1 MIENV
6 LDRDILSFEIEKSCV
21 DEKKVIGS
29 FQKNTATIELLNPEN
44 KYSNL
49 KGTYINTYMGTF
61 FVDEISPVQED
72 IKIKLSCYDLTQ
84 KFEEKY
90 DNSKFTFP
98 MTLKAWRNKICDIV
112 GVGYDNSDFSN
123 GDYELNSEPYIKK
136 DATYKDVIKLIAQA
150 SSCWAI
156 IGYDDKLYFNWF
168 KDDGLVDVE
177 DWFDLTTEDSSSNP
191 VNMVVLGRGDVEDNV
206 IYPETEPE
214 NVKEIRIDS
223 NDILDLDRSGMI
235 VPIYEQ
241 VNGFKYIIYNMK
253 TSGFLN
259 ARVGDK
265 IKYLDLYGN
274 EKESYVMKHK
284 LTFLGGDFSD
294 ERNYTS
300 NFEAVEMDETNTNY
314 KYAESIEER
323 IDKTEIKTNKLDGE
337 ITAVVQKTQ
346 NIVDD
351 LNENYYSKTSVN
363 EMIMNSSNGVTNTF
377 SEAGGNNVFKNTPLS
392 SSAEGL
398 VTVTE
403 KEKEIT
409 LNNPK
414 NFTLENLK
422 INGINYQKEIPTV
435 NNPQEIKT
443 VTENMIVK
451 SVGKNLLDESSPDS
465 ISTANYVYSDN
476 KLKISG
482 NAWNFVTWF
491 FPVEKGETYS
501 FSYKER
507 TNSGLYLYIRE
518 MPSITNDTSS
528 IIRNII
534 GSGEDT
540 KYTFM
545 VENDCYLQVRFSI
558 NAQLN
563 DVEIENIQLEKGSHV
578 TDFEMYKE
586 SNLSYDLEDNFM
598 TEIDYIENRVL
609 NKKTRHLSLAIK
621 DMDNDE
627 DYPGW
632 KGLSQL
638 KDDYPNFNGRLSVKG
653 KVISNISNAPDAF
666 SINTSNANAILYLG
680 KSVWGLTQS
689 QWKEQYP
696 DLVLDLYYEIL
707 EVEKINIAS
716 VGELKFYENN
726 TNITNNFNSLMEIKY
741 TKENDG
747 YEFWNGNVI
756 KNTND
761 NSASFSSMLLQKG
774 TLSQEQDVTNGNYSV
789 SFYYQK
795 LNEFANASV
804 VINDKEY
811 PLDSTEIKQFYTGE
825 QDPETGEYVV
835 QPVEVTSKHIKIEFK
850 CDIPNGVE
858 VWDLMCNKGTVKLA
872 WSQNQNEVT
881 TDTVNISKG
890 ITITSTNIE
899 AIFKANANG
908 IRILTLQG
916 VTVAYFTDKGLS
928 TKELIVENKAQICG
942 TLVQEVDSQTWFT
955 RM

>member
-150 SSCWAI
+150 SSSWAI

-177 DWFDLTTEDSSSNP
+177 DWFDLTTEDNSSNP

-346 NIVDD
+346 NIAND

-377 SEAGGNNVFKNTPLS
+377 SEAGGNNVFKNTSLS

-451 SVGKNLLDESSPDS
+451 SVGKNLFSSELELGSILSTGELQNNENVIRTKEYIKIEPSTIYSIWNSNSYTINLYYYNYSQEFISASSTSVGKFTTPANAYYFKTRTNASSIENNLNTNYFLMKGDFHLDEN
-465 ISTANYVYSDN
+465 NYE
-476 KLKISG
+476 
-482 NAWNFVTWF
+482 
-491 FPVEKGETYS
+491 P
-501 FSYKER
+501 YKE
-507 TNSGLYLYIRE
+507 TTL
-518 MPSITNDTSS
+518 
-528 IIRNII
+528 
-534 GSGEDT
+534 
-540 KYTFM
+540 
-545 VENDCYLQVRFSI
+545 C
-558 NAQLN
+558 
-563 DVEIENIQLEKGSHV
+563 
-578 TDFEMYKE
+578 
-586 SNLSYDLEDNFM
+586 YDLEDNFM
-598 TEIDYIENRVL
+598 TEIDYIENGVL
-609 NKKTRHLSLAIK
+609 HKKTRHLSLAIK

-632 KGLSQL
+632 TNMTQL
-638 KDDYPNFNGRLSVKG
+638 KEDYPNFNGRLSVKG
-653 KVISNISNAPDAF
+653 KFISNISNAPDAF
-666 SINTSNANAILYLG
+666 SVNTTGANNKKLYLG

-756 KNTND
+756 KNPND

>member
-1 MIENV
+1 
-6 LDRDILSFEIEKSCV
+6 
-21 DEKKVIGS
+21 
-29 FQKNTATIELLNPEN
+29 
-44 KYSNL
+44 
-49 KGTYINTYMGTF
+49 
-61 FVDEISPVQED
+61 
-72 IKIKLSCYDLTQ
+72 
-84 KFEEKY
+84 
-90 DNSKFTFP
+90 
-98 MTLKAWRNKICDIV
+98 
-112 GVGYDNSDFSN
+112 
-123 GDYELNSEPYIKK
+123 
-136 DATYKDVIKLIAQA
+136 
-150 SSCWAI
+150 
-156 IGYDDKLYFNWF
+156 
-168 KDDGLVDVE
+168 
-177 DWFDLTTEDSSSNP
+177 
-191 VNMVVLGRGDVEDNV
+191 
-206 IYPETEPE
+206 
-214 NVKEIRIDS
+214 
-223 NDILDLDRSGMI
+223 
-235 VPIYEQ
+235 
-241 VNGFKYIIYNMK
+241 
-253 TSGFLN
+253 
-259 ARVGDK
+259 
-265 IKYLDLYGN
+265 
-274 EKESYVMKHK
+274 
-284 LTFLGGDFSD
+284 
-294 ERNYTS
+294 
-300 NFEAVEMDETNTNY
+300 
-314 KYAESIEER
+314 
-323 IDKTEIKTNKLDGE
+323 
-337 ITAVVQKTQ
+337 
-346 NIVDD
+346 
-351 LNENYYSKTSVN
+351 
-363 EMIMNSSNGVTNTF
+363 MNSSNGVTNTF

-443 VTENMIVK
+443 VTENMIIK

-465 ISTANYVYSDN
+465 ISTANYVYFDN

-598 TEIDYIENRVL
+598 TEIDYIENGVL
-609 NKKTRHLSLAIK
+609 HKKTRHLSLAIK

-632 KGLSQL
+632 TNMTQL
-638 KDDYPNFNGRLSVKG
+638 KEDYQGHNGYLSAKCAF
-653 KVISNISNAPDAF
+653 ISNMSNDPRAF
-666 SINTSNANAILYLG
+666 SINTTGVSNKKLFLPRSI
-680 KSVWGLTQS
+680 WGLTQS
-689 QWKEQYP
+689 EWKEQYP
-696 DLVLDLYYEIL
+696 DLVLDLYYEAPETL
-707 EVEKINIAS
+707 EIPLES
-716 VGELKFYENN
+716 VGKLDINGNEI
-726 TNITNNFNSLMEIKY
+726 ITNNFNSLMEIKY

-747 YEFWNGNVI
+747 YEFWNGSVI
-756 KNTND
+756 KNSND
-761 NSASFSSMLLQKG
+761 NSNSFSSMLLQKG

-804 VINDKEY
+804 VINDREY
-811 PLDSTEIKQFYTGE
+811 LLDSTEIKQFYTGE

-850 CDIPNGVE
+850 CDIPNSVE